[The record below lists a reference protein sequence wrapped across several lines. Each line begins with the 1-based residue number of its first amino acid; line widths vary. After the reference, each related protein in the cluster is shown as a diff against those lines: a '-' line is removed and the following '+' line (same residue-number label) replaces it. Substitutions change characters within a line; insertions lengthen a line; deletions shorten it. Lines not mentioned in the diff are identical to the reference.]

1 MIRFFCSVCIEDVDL
16 NPTDMCIT
24 CCEANCPGCG
34 TLLKSLYARPENPTD
49 EMLGL
54 AAYNEINGI
63 DNNTP

>member
-24 CCEANCPGCG
+24 CCEANCPECG